1 MPPTTQLVDDS
12 AISPKFQIHADRELV
27 NALVAAV
34 GRRHV
39 LTGERAT
46 RRYRTGIRFGEGKV
60 LAVVRPGSLVEQWRA
75 LEACV
80 QACAIVIPQAS
91 NTGLTGGSTPDG
103 NEYDRPVVIISTRRL
118 RGIHPIEGGNQVV
131 CLPGSTLN
139 ELEQLLRPLGREPH
153 SVIGSSC
160 IGASVFGGVCNNSGG
175 ALVHRGPAYTE
186 LSVYASVSETGQLR
200 LHNRLGI
207 ELGDRPEEI
216 LQRLEAG
223 NFPVEAVCH
232 NAGKASDEDY
242 SRHVRD
248 VDASTPARY
257 NADPRRLYE
266 SSGSAGKVMVF
277 GLRLDTFPAEAGAKV
292 FYIGTSQPDV
302 LAALRRDLLQN
313 LVDLPIAGEYLHRDA
328 FEVSEEYGKDTF
340 LLIKRFGTD
349 RLPAFFAAK
358 AWADGL
364 FARSRLL
371 PTHFPDRALQAVSKW
386 LPAHLPPRLVDYRNR
401 YEHHLMLKVKAR
413 SVEETRALLE
423 RQLVGD
429 RGSYFLCSDGE
440 ARDAFL
446 NRFVTAGAAI
456 RYRTTHSDTVEDIV
470 ALDIALRRNEHR
482 WLEKLPEEV
491 DVAFTMKLYYGH
503 FLCHVMH
510 QDYMVR
516 KGGDCVTL
524 EHRLLELQD
533 SRGAQFPAEHNV
545 GHLYE
550 AKPSLR
556 AFYKQLDPCNCF
568 NPGIGKTSKKWMY
581 RDDETDR
588 LPDMPLNTH
597 DKSTPELHR

>member
-1 MPPTTQLVDDS
+1 MPPTSQLADGS
-12 AISPKFQIHADRELV
+12 AIHSKFQIHGDRELV
-27 NALVAAV
+27 NALVTAV
-34 GRRHV
+34 GRRRV

-46 RRYRTGIRFGEGKV
+46 RRYRTGIRFGEGRV

-80 QACAIVIPQAS
+80 RACAIVIPQAS

-103 NEYDRPVVIISTRRL
+103 SEYDRPVVIISTRRL
-118 RGIHPIEGGNQVV
+118 RGIHLIDGGRQVV

-139 ELEQLLRPLGREPH
+139 ELEQRLRPLGREPH

-186 LSVYASVSETGQLR
+186 LSVYASVSESGQLR
-200 LHNRLGI
+200 LHNHLGI
-207 ELGDRPEEI
+207 ELGDRPEDI

-223 NFPVEAVCH
+223 NFPAENIRQDV
-232 NAGKASDEDY
+232 GKASDADY

-248 VDASTPARY
+248 VDASSPARY

-277 GLRLDTFPAEAGAKV
+277 GLRLDTFPAEVGANV
-292 FYIGTSQPDV
+292 LYIGTSQPEV
-302 LAALRRDLLQN
+302 LAAVRRDLLRN
-313 LVDLPIAGEYLHRDA
+313 LVELPIAGEYLHRDA
-328 FEVSEEYGKDTF
+328 FNVSETYGKDMF
-340 LLIKRFGTD
+340 LLIKHFGTS
-349 RLPAFFAAK
+349 RLPGFFAAK

-364 FARSRLL
+364 FARSKLL
-371 PTHFPDRALQAVSKW
+371 PKHFPDRALQAISKW
-386 LPAHLPPRLVDYRNR
+386 LPAHLPSRLVEYRNR
-401 YEHHLMLKVKAR
+401 YEHHLMLKVKAG
-413 SVEETRALLE
+413 SVEETRVLLE
-423 RQLVGD
+423 RQLAGG
-429 RGSYFLCSDGE
+429 RGSYFLCSESE

-456 RYRTTHSDTVEDIV
+456 RYRAMHPDTVEDIV
-470 ALDIALRRNEHR
+470 ALDIALRRNER
-482 WLEKLPEEV
+482 QWLEKLPQ
-491 DVAFTMKLYYGH
+491 DLDAAFTMKIYYGH

-516 KGGDCVTL
+516 KGGDCIAL

-533 SRGAQFPAEHNV
+533 SRGAEYPAEHNV

-550 AKPSLR
+550 AKPTLR

-568 NPGIGKTSKKWMY
+568 NPGLGKTSKKWMY
-581 RDDETDR
+581 RDDETG
-588 LPDMPLNTH
+588 
-597 DKSTPELHR
+597 

>member
-1 MPPTTQLVDDS
+1 MPPTTQLLDDS
-12 AISPKFQIHADRELV
+12 APSWKSQVHGDRELV
-27 NALVAAV
+27 DALVVAV

-46 RRYRTGIRFGEGKV
+46 RRYTTGIRSGEGKV
-60 LAVVRPGSLVEQWRA
+60 LAVVRPGSLVQQWRA
-75 LEACV
+75 LQACV
-80 QACAIVIPQAS
+80 EACAIVIPQAS

-103 NEYDRPVVIISTRRL
+103 SEYDRPVVIISTRRI
-118 RGIHPIEGGNQVV
+118 RGIHPIDGGRQVV

-186 LSVYASVSETGQLR
+186 LSVYASVSENGQLR

-207 ELGDRPEEI
+207 ELGEEPEEI
-216 LQRLEAG
+216 LKRLETG
-223 NFPVEAVCH
+223 NFPGATIRH
-232 NAGKASDEDY
+232 DAGQASDADY

-248 VDASTPARY
+248 VDAATPARY
-257 NADPRRLYE
+257 NADPRRLYK
-266 SSGSAGKVMVF
+266 SAGSAGKVMVF
-277 GLRLDTFPAEAGAKV
+277 GLRLDTFPAEVGAKV
-292 FYIGTSQPDV
+292 FYIGTSQPEV

-313 LVDLPIAGEYLHRDA
+313 LVDLPIAGEYLHREA
-328 FEVSEEYGKDTF
+328 FDVSEQYGKDMF
-340 LLIKRFGTD
+340 LLIKRFGTN
-349 RLPAFFAAK
+349 RLPTFFAAK

-364 FARSRLL
+364 FAKSRLL
-371 PTHFPDRALQAVSKW
+371 PTHFPDRLLQAISKW
-386 LPAHLPPRLVDYRNR
+386 LPAHLPPKLVDYRNR
-401 YEHHLMLKVKAR
+401 YEHHLMLKVKAG
-413 SVEETRALLE
+413 SIEETHALLE
-423 RQLVGD
+423 RQLAGD
-429 RGSYFLCSDGE
+429 RGSYFLCSEAE

-456 RYRTTHSDTVEDIV
+456 RYRTMHRNTVEDIV
-470 ALDIALRRNEHR
+470 ALDVALRRNEQQ
-482 WLEKLPEEV
+482 WLEELPEEL
-491 DVAFTMKLYYGH
+491 DQAFALKLYYGH

-516 KGGDCVTL
+516 KGGDCVGL
-524 EHRLLELQD
+524 EHKLLELQD
-533 SRGAQFPAEHNV
+533 SRGAQYPAEHNV

-556 AFYKQLDPCNCF
+556 VFYNRLDPCNCF

-581 RDDETDR
+581 RDDEESR
-588 LPDMPLNTH
+588 
-597 DKSTPELHR
+597 